1 MSFLRHLTFV
11 WTPWSLTAS
20 IVGMAITA
28 GYCFLAWQHSGYRRS
43 QGLLEALRLLIVC
56 LAALL
61 FNQPEWV
68 EEYRPE
74 EKPSVAVL
82 WDASGSMET
91 RDVVQASRPGSQPIT
106 RHESIAPLID
116 PAAWK
121 DLEGQMKV
129 VIQPFSQPQA
139 GRGTDLHD

>member
-1 MSFLRHLTFV
+1 RGGFVLAEDSAARARAGEGIFTGMNFLRHLTFV

-20 IVGMAITA
+20 IVGVVITA

-43 QGLLEALRLLIVC
+43 QGLLEGLRLVIVC

-74 EKPSVAVL
+74 EKPTVAVL
-82 WDASGSMET
+82 
-91 RDVVQASRPGSQPIT
+91 
-106 RHESIAPLID
+106 
-116 PAAWK
+116 
-121 DLEGQMKV
+121 
-129 VIQPFSQPQA
+129 
-139 GRGTDLHD
+139 